1 MSKQQAKILGS
12 VTEARN
18 SNKNQFLINEDFNGE
33 VTVRGNG
40 KPCKNKVDEQT
51 GAVVPGQKTVSF
63 EDKTGMTFR
72 VPMSMIYKALT
83 NLTDPIDAL
92 FMTKDK
98 IKFIPSTKL
107 HLRTVAKEFGITLSN
122 SPITA

>member
-1 MSKQQAKILGS
+1 MPTQAKVLGS

-18 SNKNQFLINEDFNGE
+18 ANQNQFLIDEDFNGE

-51 GAVVPGQKTVSF
+51 GAVIPGQKTVSF
-63 EDKTGMTFR
+63 ESNTGMVFR
-72 VPMSMIYKALT
+72 VPMSMIYKSLMKQ
-83 NLTDPIDAL
+83 TDKVDAL
-92 FMTKDK
+92 FIKADK

-107 HLRTVAKEFGITLSN
+107 HLRKVAKEFGITLSN
-122 SPITA
+122 DPITA